1 MVYLTLRI
9 TRRDFVLVMTGNH
22 EDQVHAQWLEQY
34 SLDDAVWWWLWLWHC
49 SVRYGTARVAQPP
62 FSSDF
67 DSILIHCVIWQPLPM
82 FDDCPGGHPVMPGF
96 DSVHPTYASRNYVEH
111 SR

>member
-34 SLDDAVWWWLWLWHC
+34 SLDDAVWWWSGC
-49 SVRYGTARVAQPP
+49 STALCGMELLELLDPR
-62 FSSDF
+62 
-67 DSILIHCVIWQPLPM
+67 
-82 FDDCPGGHPVMPGF
+82 
-96 DSVHPTYASRNYVEH
+96 SRLTSTV
-111 SR
+111 S

>member
-22 EDQVHAQWLEQY
+22 EDQVHAQWLDQY
-34 SLDDAVWWWLWLWHC
+34 SLDDAVWWWLWLRHC
-49 SVRYGTARVAQPP
+49 SVQCETAQVAQPT

-82 FDDCPGGHPVMPGF
+82 FDDCPGGHTVMPGF
-96 DSVHPTYASRNYVEH
+96 DSVHPNYASRNYVEH